1 MGRITVN
8 QIALSTF
15 LTAKRVL
22 GGRGFLTLVVGI
34 FQLVPSGC
42 SNGEEA
48 YIRPVAEAVFV
59 NSNEAWL
66 RTGRGVLKR
75 ISTDGQSIDI
85 TDAQQGVEG
94 VSFISPSE
102 GWTVDSKWNLWHFD
116 GVNWEVV
123 GKISDKQ
130 IGLASHSGLSFVD
143 EKSGWALASELLLL
157 TNDGGR
163 TWNKVPLPTDVWAA
177 VRLYVID
184 KDMAYLHGEKGD
196 VRRTTDGGHTWKP
209 FEMRTKDSVTA
220 FACRDGGQECWAG
233 TAGGELFAIAGENAS
248 PRRLPFPTPKE
259 MTITDICASDAGK
272 LFVSGFTLIR
282 DGNPSPEGVVLTTS
296 DEGVTWKNLDVP
308 QDNRFEQVASF
319 GSTIWLASQTS
330 IYRSSDGG
338 GSWEKVYGANN

>member
-1 MGRITVN
+1 MN

-102 GWTVDSKWNLWHFD
+102 GWTVDSKWNVSHFD
-116 GVNWEVV
+116 GVNWEIV
-123 GKISDKQ
+123 GKNDDNK
-130 IGLASHSGLSFVD
+130 IGLASRSGLAFVD
-143 EKSGWALASELLLL
+143 EKAGWAHTWGLLLL

-163 TWNKVPLPTDVWAA
+163 TWNKVPLPPDGTGYVG
-177 VRLYVID
+177 LYAID
-184 KDMAYLHGEKGD
+184 RNMAYVHDENGD
-196 VRRTTDGGHTWKP
+196 LRRTTDGGNSWKS
-209 FEMRTKDSVTA
+209 FELGTKDDVTA

-233 TAGGELFAIAGENAS
+233 TAGGELFAIVGDAS
-248 PRRLPFPTPKE
+248 PRRLSFPEPKE
-259 MTITDICASDAGK
+259 MTITDICASDADK
-272 LFVSGFTLIR
+272 LLVSGFTLIR
-282 DGNPSPEGVVLTTS
+282 DGNPRPEGVVLTTS